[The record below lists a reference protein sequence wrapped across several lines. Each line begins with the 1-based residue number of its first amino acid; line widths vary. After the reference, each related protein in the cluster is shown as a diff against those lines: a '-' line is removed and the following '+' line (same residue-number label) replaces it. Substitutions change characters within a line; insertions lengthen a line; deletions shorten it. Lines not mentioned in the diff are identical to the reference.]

1 MSKIVYRYR
10 TPIPMIF
17 WRNGMLDPS
26 KAIYKNRLAFLTWAF
41 AICPYDSLKFTITKE
56 EGARQSG
63 LTPDQWSTQE
73 EFFVGNGILAKRSN
87 VIKNRPNDY
96 EWVIEKITEEKIID
110 IEKTPNQ
117 NQMQSTEDK
126 GLKEGLENKSPN
138 QTEKSPT
145 ESPTKS
151 PTVLRDEIEKNPQPN
166 PQQNPHVN
174 INDKTAINLSL
185 DKGDNVAKP
194 RAREDLSPSCKG
206 KIIAPFNRS
215 TYRLR
220 DGKPLS
226 PRMQNALAKY
236 SPTEMERVRENVKYY
251 EEFIDN
257 GGIVRTTHEQFLQS
271 CITNDLALKREY
283 KGQNL
288 LYAKFIKEEFK
299 MNEMELNKTSMII
312 RKNPYETPDPIP
324 LESNPKTFAAIIDN
338 YIQAYYSGVNNATR
352 AQ

>member
-126 GLKEGLENKSPN
+126 GLKEGLEKKSPN

-151 PTVLRDEIEKNPQPN
+151 PR
-166 PQQNPHVN
+166 
-174 INDKTAINLSL
+174 
-185 DKGDNVAKP
+185 
-194 RAREDLSPSCKG
+194 
-206 KIIAPFNRS
+206 
-215 TYRLR
+215 
-220 DGKPLS
+220 
-226 PRMQNALAKY
+226 
-236 SPTEMERVRENVKYY
+236 
-251 EEFIDN
+251 
-257 GGIVRTTHEQFLQS
+257 
-271 CITNDLALKREY
+271 
-283 KGQNL
+283 
-288 LYAKFIKEEFK
+288 
-299 MNEMELNKTSMII
+299 
-312 RKNPYETPDPIP
+312 
-324 LESNPKTFAAIIDN
+324 
-338 YIQAYYSGVNNATR
+338 
-352 AQ
+352 